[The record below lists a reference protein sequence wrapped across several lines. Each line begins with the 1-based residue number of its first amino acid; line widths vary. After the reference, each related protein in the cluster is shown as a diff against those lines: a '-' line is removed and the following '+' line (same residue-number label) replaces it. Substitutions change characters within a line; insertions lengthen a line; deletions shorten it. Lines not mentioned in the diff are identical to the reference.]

1 MKKIILAFCFTF
13 TLLNGAIAQK
23 LFDKVSKG
31 DYEYVKSY
39 LEKEVKA
46 EDLFSEQKGT
56 SGDSAIS
63 YTFSIIEWSAVRN
76 CQPCLKEL
84 VSKKKKLEEHFKMQ
98 EELDKCLAHAVRNSN
113 TQMVDFLLKN
123 KVDINHNCEAC
134 HGQTPIQVAL
144 NYNNY
149 KLFFLLLKNGANPNV
164 TNFREQNLIHTL
176 FAAYEDNLTHSGI
189 QGITATKSLDVAKI
203 VLDTLLARKIDINAK
218 SKEGIVPLMYAAHSN
233 QPALYDYAKQRG
245 ATFNSKDQ
253 KAVIT
258 MLCNACTYKTEANP
272 MATNNNMFG
281 KICKEENIKITT
293 DLVNTPSLE
302 GDLLLVAASS
312 SDNLK
317 AFKEIMEVSKDVNID
332 DASKIR
338 PIVWSVVYANPAIAN
353 TLLDAGAEVDK
364 ETIKQAK
371 KAFKGNKDL
380 IKKFETATKVE

>member
-1 MKKIILAFCFTF
+1 MKKIILVFCCTF

-31 DYEYVKSY
+31 DNEYVKSY
-39 LEKEVKA
+39 LEKEIKA
-46 EDLFSEQKGT
+46 EDLFAEQNGN
-56 SGDSAIS
+56 SGDSS
-63 YTFSIIEWSAVRN
+63 VTFNFSIVEWAAIKN

-98 EELDKCLAHAVRNSN
+98 EELDKCLAHAVRNN
-113 TQMVDFLLKN
+113 NNQMVDFLLKN

-144 NYNNY
+144 NYSNY
-149 KLFFLLLKNGANPNV
+149 KHFFLLLKNGANPTA
-164 TNFREQNLIHTL
+164 TNFRGQNLIHTL

-253 KAVIT
+253 NAVVT
-258 MLCNACTYKTEANP
+258 MLCNACIYKTNINP
-272 MATNNNMFG
+272 TATNANMFG
-281 KICKEENIKITT
+281 KICKEENIKVTSE
-293 DLVNTPSLE
+293 LVNTPSLE

-317 AFKEIMEVSKDVNID
+317 AFKEIMGVTKDVNID
-332 DASKIR
+332 DASKVR
-338 PIVWSVVYANPAIAN
+338 PIVWSVIYANPTIAN

-371 KAFKGNKDL
+371 KSFKGNKEL